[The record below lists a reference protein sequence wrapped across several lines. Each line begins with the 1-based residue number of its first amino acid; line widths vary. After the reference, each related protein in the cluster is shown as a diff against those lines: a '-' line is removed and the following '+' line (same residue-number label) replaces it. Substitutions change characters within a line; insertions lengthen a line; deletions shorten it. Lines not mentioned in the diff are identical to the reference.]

1 LFPRAPR
8 ADDASLDLPVGRSA
22 VGLPA
27 AELAGCCAVVVAAA
41 VAVAEVEDAGLVWLS
56 ATDYVP
62 VDAVVAV
69 VAVAAVVAICGSL
82 GILKAD
88 VAGTADLVDVAAAVG
103 VGVAAG
109 DWDYL

>member
-8 ADDASLDLPVGRSA
+8 ADDASLDSPVGRSA

-27 AELAGCCAVVVAAA
+27 AEIAGCCAVVVAAAA

-56 ATDYVP
+56 ATDFVP
-62 VDAVVAV
+62 VDAV

-88 VAGTADLVDVAAAVG
+88 VAGTADLVDVAAAVD
-103 VGVAAG
+103 VGGAAG